1 MKFLRKIV
9 LDAKWMRSMAYYA
22 RSRHTGALENYHS
35 VILKYAPKRT
45 AFGFDA
51 FKARC
56 LLAALDHNVH
66 VDRQHAQPKTSS
78 ERRFHRKYN
87 KNSQQW
93 TVTKVKQHKTYP
105 HISQL
110 MHRVLLRKVKDTGSV
125 LQKPLKSSF
134 AQSTI
139 APVAPPGTSSL
150 VEQQR
155 SRTGNSNSTVNAH
168 TTREIDEID
177 DVDAR

>member
-1 MKFLRKIV
+1 
-9 LDAKWMRSMAYYA
+9 MA
-22 RSRHTGALENYHS
+22 S
-35 VILKYAPKRT
+35 VSSFVDDR
-45 AFGFDA
+45 FDA

-110 MHRVLLRKVKDTGSV
+110 MHRVLLRKIKDTESV

-155 SRTGNSNSTVNAH
+155 SRTGTMTILS
-168 TTREIDEID
+168 
-177 DVDAR
+177 